1 MTWFF
6 SQNMIT
12 ELTNWASHSLF
23 LRGKSE
29 SFGSVPKG
37 TTGPTIWKVPKF
49 GRFWKGWGVGRG
61 MGDFRHISGEKIYLA
76 RKYLEKK
83 YPALKKELCIS
94 ARVMAAGIKSHTV
107 VCPEVWEKKNLTQ
120 TKSPIPRLRSETGL
134 KSWEFKTQRWY
145 KITPIYNL
153 ELGRWLDFSQCDK
166 PVRVP
171 FSVPA
176 RLTVGEIHAGK
187 TNWSH

>member
-1 MTWFF
+1 MFEFWYIEPVLLAMTWFF
-6 SQNMIT
+6 SQNMTT

-49 GRFWKGWGVGRG
+49 GRFWRGWGVGRG
-61 MGDFRHISGEKIYLA
+61 IGDFRHISGEKIYLA

-94 ARVMAAGIKSHTV
+94 ARVMVAGIKSHTV
-107 VCPEVWEKKNLTQ
+107 VCPEVWEEKKSYTNQITHTPPQKWNWFEKLGVR
-120 TKSPIPRLRSETGL
+120 KSKVI
-134 KSWEFKTQRWY
+134 
-145 KITPIYNL
+145 
-153 ELGRWLDFSQCDK
+153 
-166 PVRVP
+166 
-171 FSVPA
+171 
-176 RLTVGEIHAGK
+176 
-187 TNWSH
+187 